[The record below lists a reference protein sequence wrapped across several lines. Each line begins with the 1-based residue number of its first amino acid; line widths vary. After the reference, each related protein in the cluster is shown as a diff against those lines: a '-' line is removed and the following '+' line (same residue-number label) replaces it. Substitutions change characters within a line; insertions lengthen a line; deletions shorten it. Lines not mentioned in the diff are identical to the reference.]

1 MFIIMDENS
10 DTWSSYI
17 IMILI
22 IMVAFLHWYTFGRFT
37 CPNCPICPHVKE
49 CSICPVPSS
58 QGLINYIL
66 ATFVSDLDKVNSTN
80 YDELLTKYIIV
91 DKPFITTTSKDL
103 FFSKIKEQMS
113 KRYLLTPEN
122 IIYLNMSTDDK
133 EKFKVKFNVGI
144 LPNPLFLITGL
155 DLIFGFQN
163 DPSILKIYINQSL
176 F

>member
-1 MFIIMDENS
+1 MDESNDS
-10 DTWSSYI
+10 WSSYI

-22 IMVAFLHWYTFGRFT
+22 IMVAFLHWYTFGRFS
-37 CPNCPICPHVKE
+37 CPNCPICPPVKE

-58 QGLINYIL
+58 QGLINYIML
-66 ATFVSDLDKVNSTN
+66 TFATDLEKIKNVNE
-80 YDELLTKYIIV
+80 YDEFITKYIIV
-91 DKPFITTTSKDL
+91 DKAFTNNSAKEL
-103 FFSKIKEQMS
+103 FFTKIKEQMN
-113 KRYLLTPEN
+113 KKYLLTPEN
-122 IIYLNMSTDDK
+122 ITYLNMNAEDK

>member
-1 MFIIMDENS
+1 MDEYS
-10 DTWSSYI
+10 DSWSSYI

-37 CPNCPICPHVKE
+37 CPNCPICPPSKD
-49 CSICPVPSS
+49 CPICPVPSS

-66 ATFVSDLDKVNSTN
+66 LTFANDLDKVKSST
-80 YDELLTKYIIV
+80 YDDFIIKYIII
-91 DKPFITTTSKDL
+91 DKPFANENAKEL

-113 KRYLLTPEN
+113 KKYLLTPEN
-122 IIYLNMSTDDK
+122 MTYLNMNVEDK

-144 LPNPLFLITGL
+144 LPNPLFLITGM

-163 DPSILKIYINQSL
+163 DPSVLKIYINQSL